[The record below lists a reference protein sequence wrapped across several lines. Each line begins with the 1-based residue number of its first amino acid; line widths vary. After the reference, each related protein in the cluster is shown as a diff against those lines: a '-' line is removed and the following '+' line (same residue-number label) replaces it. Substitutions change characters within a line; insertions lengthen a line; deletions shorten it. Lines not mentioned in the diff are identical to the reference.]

1 LTPQATAVSS
11 EPPHTFPP
19 LILLALFYLPAP
31 SSLHATVLL
40 ALVSMQP
47 LVRLALMCRLSAPLI
62 VRSLSGPPAAG
73 AEIDAWDLNGNGKI
87 DGYDTTGDGNV
98 DAWDTTGDG
107 KIDAADTTGDGKID
121 AADTTGDGQ
130 IDSKIDRSSSSGGGS
145 SAGGSGR
152 PDAAGATAKEALD

>member
-1 LTPQATAVSS
+1 M
-11 EPPHTFPP
+11 PPSF
-19 LILLALFYLPAP
+19 LLLSPC
-31 SSLHATVLL
+31 SHW
-40 ALVSMQP
+40 LVS
-47 LVRLALMCRLSAPLI
+47 LECAVCPLI